1 MRKTGIL
8 QGGSIE
14 GREKAA
20 AKKGQFSFLKFHKS
34 IYILFY
40 NWRGG
45 LLYASKC

>member
-1 MRKTGIL
+1 MRKTKIL

-20 AKKGQFSFLKFHKS
+20 AKKGQLSFFKSRKS
-34 IYILFY
+34 IYIIFY
-40 NWRGG
+40 DWRGG